1 METRHCHNGKM
12 KIDTSLIE
20 AARQG
25 DARAMEQLLA
35 QSQPDLR
42 RFARRSCA
50 TSEDAD
56 DAVQVALWNVQ
67 RSIGSVRVVA
77 AFAGWLFRIVER
89 ECYRL
94 LRLGRK
100 TEPLTEELEASL
112 QSASPLALRRDLAR
126 LLAEMPVEYRD
137 VLVLRDVEELTAP
150 EAAEQ
155 LQVSVAALKSRLHRA
170 RAMMRER
177 LQAGGYQAM

>member
-1 METRHCHNGKM
+1 MN
-12 KIDTSLIE
+12 TSLIE

-25 DARAMEQLLA
+25 DRAALEQLLA
-35 QSQPDLR
+35 ASQPDLR

-56 DAVQVALWNVQ
+56 DAVQVALWSVQ
-67 RSIGSVRVVA
+67 RNIGSLRVVA

-94 LRLGRK
+94 LRLRRGM
-100 TEPLTEELEASL
+100 EPWTDELEAAL
-112 QSASPLALRRDLAR
+112 PDDPLALRRDLAHALSALPR
-126 LLAEMPVEYRD
+126 EYRD

-150 EAAEQ
+150 EAASQ
-155 LQVSVAALKSRLHRA
+155 LQITVAALKSRLHRA

-177 LQAGGYQAM
+177 LAAGGYTPQ